1 MSSTSTLVK
10 SVESDSNVYMKS
22 VLTRKITLH
31 VTELGTHTKQ
41 NLETALASEVGN
53 RCIVEGFV
61 RESSLRLLTYSAGLI
76 TTAGDSIDFYVVYEC
91 MVALPVEGMVLDV
104 TVKTITKAGIHAE
117 VVDSDGNVPVTV
129 FVARDH
135 HSSEPYFHQ
144 VQVQQVVRVRTIGIR
159 FELNDPYICAIATLV
174 GSSEPEAYTSFPA
187 SSPKGTGL

>member
-1 MSSTSTLVK
+1 MSSRSISHSIK
-10 SVESDSNVYMKS
+10 KEAGSSSSSDEDVYMKS

-61 RESSLRLLTYSAGLI
+61 RESSLQLLTYSAGLI
-76 TTAGDSIDFYVVYEC
+76 TTAGDSIDFHVVYEC
-91 MVALPVEGMVLDV
+91 MVAHPVEGMVLDV

-117 VVDSDGNVPVTV
+117 VIDSDGNVPVTV

-135 HSSEPYFHQ
+135 HSSEQYFHK

-174 GSSEPEAYTSFPA
+174 GGEEV
-187 SSPKGTGL
+187 